1 MALIRILILPV
12 NIQPLVVNT
21 TAKCWK
27 LISKLFDLDQYLQS
41 RINQI
46 SLYPH
51 IPRHAVSTSQRHLR
65 TLRFHN
71 VSRITP
77 VKRDLR
83 LCAIET
89 IILLIQSMLE
99 STNRV
104 YRLEDIP
111 RLDASLTMARLE
123 NHQKSI
129 KPIDSLVQ
137 AATENAGPIDIRLGV
152 GRVEIIQLVRIS
164 LQKG

>member
-1 MALIRILILPV
+1 
-12 NIQPLVVNT
+12 
-21 TAKCWK
+21 
-27 LISKLFDLDQYLQS
+27 
-41 RINQI
+41 
-46 SLYPH
+46 
-51 IPRHAVSTSQRHLR
+51 
-65 TLRFHN
+65 
-71 VSRITP
+71 
-77 VKRDLR
+77 
-83 LCAIET
+83 
-89 IILLIQSMLE
+89 MLE